1 MEILDLIR
9 RASFALFVITLPTQ
23 NSFVSIVQASHDE
36 RVIIEAF
43 QQPFHS
49 VNLNLRHLI
58 LFNLDCQIMSV
69 KKGLLQKVRR
79 SIQAP
84 EELYREG

>member
-23 NSFVSIVQASHDE
+23 NSFVSAVQKSYDE

-43 QQPFHS
+43 QQIH
-49 VNLNLRHLI
+49 
-58 LFNLDCQIMSV
+58 
-69 KKGLLQKVRR
+69 
-79 SIQAP
+79 
-84 EELYREG
+84 